1 VGVSTAEEMTS
12 EGTFIEGI
20 IAPDYE
26 EKALEI
32 LKNRRK
38 WGKNVRILKTGSFLP
53 QMDEWDMKKISG
65 GIVLQEI
72 DSRTYEADTLK
83 IVTRRRPTQE
93 EMDDLLFGWIICK
106 HVRSN
111 AIVLAK
117 DKMVVGV
124 GAGQMSRVDS
134 CFMAVH
140 KAADRSKGSVL
151 ASDAFFPFPDAVEEA
166 GKAGVTAIIQPGGA
180 LRDEKVI
187 EVANSYNIAMV
198 FTGMRHFK
206 H

>member
-1 VGVSTAEEMTS
+1 MVTQ
-12 EGTFIEGI
+12 
-20 IAPDYE
+20 
-26 EKALEI
+26 
-32 LKNRRK
+32 RK
-38 WGKNVRILKTGSFLP
+38 
-53 QMDEWDMKKISG
+53 
-65 GIVLQEI
+65 
-72 DSRTYEADTLK
+72 
-83 IVTRRRPTQE
+83 PTQKE
-93 EMDDLLFGWIICK
+93 KDDLLFAWTVCK

-124 GAGQMSRVDS
+124 GAAQMSRVDA
-134 CFMAVH
+134 CFLAVH
-140 KAADRSKGSVL
+140 KAGDRAKGSVL

-166 GKAGVTAIIQPGGA
+166 GRAGVTAIIQPGGA

-187 EVANSYNIAMV
+187 EVADKYKMAML